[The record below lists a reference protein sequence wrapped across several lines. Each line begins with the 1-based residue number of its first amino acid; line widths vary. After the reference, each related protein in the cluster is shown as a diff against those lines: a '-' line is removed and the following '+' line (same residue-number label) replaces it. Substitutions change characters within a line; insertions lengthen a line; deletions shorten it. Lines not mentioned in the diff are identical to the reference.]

1 MLEIRKMNLED
12 FDQIKK
18 SLETDFDNF
27 WSPSVLEMS
36 LKYEDSFYLVA
47 ILDNEIVGFAGYR
60 VILDTADIENIVV
73 KKSFRNKNIGT
84 KLFEALIESI
94 ENSKIKII
102 NLEVNQENTVAIK
115 LYKNFGFKEQGIR
128 KNYYKNHTNALLMQ
142 KNL

>member
-1 MLEIRKMNLED
+1 MLEIRKMNIED

-36 LKYEDSFYLVA
+36 LKYEDAFYLVA

-73 KKSFRNKNIGT
+73 KKSFRNKHIGT

-102 NLEVNQENTVAIK
+102 NLEVNQENNVAIK

-142 KNL
+142 KKL